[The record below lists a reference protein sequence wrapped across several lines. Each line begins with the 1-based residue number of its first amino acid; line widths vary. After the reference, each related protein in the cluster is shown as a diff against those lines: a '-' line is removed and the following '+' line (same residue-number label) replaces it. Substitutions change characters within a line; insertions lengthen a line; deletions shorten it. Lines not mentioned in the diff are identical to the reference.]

1 MAKIYQPQTRN
12 QETPQ
17 GLFSWQVFRTE
28 EQARQWLIEN
38 ADPTQQYDI
47 IEYDETDI
55 EDYKFV
61 RSDFSKRAEELEK
74 ELWKLRDKEIDL
86 ITDCMRE
93 KKSLFGFTDFDPDT
107 LEINEDAELN
117 VDEFSM
123 GTICPYCACIDVYF
137 IGMKYVETPGDK
149 HNPYR
154 IDVYYMDENTET
166 IDVCDLSNVIA
177 DSRCVLVKLIKN
189 FA

>member
-1 MAKIYQPQTRN
+1 MPKIYQPQTKN

-38 ADPTQQYDI
+38 ADPCEQYDI
-47 IEYDETDI
+47 IAYDDTDI

-61 RSDFSKRAEELEK
+61 ESEFSGRATELEK

-93 KKSLFGFTDFDPDT
+93 KKTLFGFSDFDKEE
-107 LEINEDAELN
+107 LMINDDVYFESDYFE
-117 VDEFSM
+117 M
-123 GTICPYCACIDVYF
+123 GTICPYCTSTDVYF
-137 IGMKYVETPGDK
+137 IGMEYIETPEDK

-154 IDVYYMDENTET
+154 INVYYVEEDCAT
-166 IDVCDLSNVIA
+166 IGVTDLSNVLA
-177 DSRCVLVKLIKN
+177 DSRCVLVSLIKN
-189 FA
+189 YA